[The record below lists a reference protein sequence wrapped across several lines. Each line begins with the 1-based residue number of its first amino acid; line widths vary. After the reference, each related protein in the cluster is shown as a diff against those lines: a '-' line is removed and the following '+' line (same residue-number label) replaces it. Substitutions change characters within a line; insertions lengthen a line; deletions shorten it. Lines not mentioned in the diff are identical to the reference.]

1 LIGDVDAV
9 TDDDEAEDEFPSS
22 LSIFVVIDDIV
33 VIIIS
38 LKTYV
43 IPWNELPTN
52 IKHAPINIRVPTE
65 KESRA
70 VIDNPITTRSMP
82 IH

>member
-1 LIGDVDAV
+1 LTGDVDALS
-9 TDDDEAEDEFPSS
+9 DNDEAEGEFPSS
-22 LSIFVVIDDIV
+22 FSFVVVVVVV